1 MTESSTPPGVPS
13 PARLAAWLNDHV
25 PGGPL
30 ELTDIQLIAGGRS
43 NLTYRLTVSGP
54 GAAPGT
60 EAGPGAAPGTEAA
73 PGSAADGTRLL
84 VLRRPPLGHVLPTA
98 HDMSREFRVLSALA
112 GTRVPVAPL
121 VASCTDDEVIGAP
134 FYVMEYVPGVVLRT
148 RADTK
153 ALTEAQAAELS
164 RRLAEMLAAIHDV
177 DVNQVGLG
185 DLGRG
190 AGYLRRQLDRWQRQW
205 ELSATQDRP
214 GYTQL
219 VQRLTAAL
227 PAEGQTTLVHGDYRL
242 DNALVTLNPQPR
254 ITAVVDWEMATLGDP
269 LADLGLTL
277 VYWTEDGE
285 EGWLTP
291 AGATGRDA
299 RGDGR
304 RHRQPRVLDPGRVR
318 RRVRP
323 AHRAGRVPDRL
334 LRGVRLLQAGRR
346 PGGHPRPVPAGQN
359 GRRRLRARRLR
370 RTVAHRSCAP
380 GARHAV
386 EHLIRPGAPLA
397 PASCPVPR
405 SRRVCRP
412 APARLPSIFEA
423 RRPAF
428 AGPLNR

>member
-1 MTESSTPPGVPS
+1 MTESSTPPGIPS

-43 NLTYRLTVSGP
+43 NLTYRLTVSEPGPGPEPGAEPGPEPGAEP
-54 GAAPGT
+54 GAALGT
-60 EAGPGAAPGTEAA
+60 GAE
-73 PGSAADGTRLL
+73 GTRLL

-121 VASCTDDEVIGAP
+121 VASCTDVEVIGAP

-148 RADTK
+148 RNDTK
-153 ALTEAQAAELS
+153 DLTEAQAAELS
-164 RRLAEMLAAIHDV
+164 RHLAEMLAAIHGV

-205 ELSATQDRP
+205 DLSVTEERP

-219 VQRLTAAL
+219 VERLTAAL
-227 PAEGQTTLVHGDYRL
+227 PAETEGQTTLVHGDYRL
-242 DNALVTLNPQPR
+242 DNALVMLNPRPR

-291 AGATGRDA
+291 AGSPAGTRGVTADATASPGFWTRAEFAAEYARLTGRDVSRIGYYVAFGYFKLAVVLEGIHA
-299 RGDGR
+299 RYQQGKTVGEGFEQEGFAVPLLIAR
-304 RHRQPRVLDPGRVR
+304 AHQVLDT
-318 RRVRP
+318 
-323 AHRAGRVPDRL
+323 
-334 LRGVRLLQAGRR
+334 QSS
-346 PGGHPRPVPAGQN
+346 
-359 GRRRLRARRLR
+359 
-370 RTVAHRSCAP
+370 T
-380 GARHAV
+380 
-386 EHLIRPGAPLA
+386 
-397 PASCPVPR
+397 
-405 SRRVCRP
+405 
-412 APARLPSIFEA
+412 
-423 RRPAF
+423 
-428 AGPLNR
+428 